1 MHAPNA
7 PTPGNTNRSASRK
20 TLSSL
25 LMMASP
31 PVAANAFSTER
42 KLPTP

>member
-7 PTPGNTNRSASRK
+7 PTPGNTNRSAARK
-20 TLSSL
+20 TFSSL
-25 LMMASP
+25 LTMASQ

-42 KLPTP
+42 KFPTA